1 MSIPSI
7 IISMQNTSC
16 CLCSS
21 LVAWSAEEKRR
32 KARSERGEPRSES
45 FQSVRTT
52 SNKVFYHSVMI
63 LTTRWV
69 GTELFFVASFSEI
82 SRKVLIWCL
91 RLKQFYL
98 TSPCL
103 LWPRDFLYQDCHVWC
118 KPVVKII
125 FDHPR
130 QSTQDQNQRSSQS
143 NFFTILTIIHEQ
155 EQQYP
160 PYSNCHHYLPPSILV
175 LIINQSRA
183 QNLKKVT
190 RGAVMVEPDKRTGKN
205 KTK

>member
-1 MSIPSI
+1 MIITIVTINIPKVIMSIPSI

-52 SNKVFYHSVMI
+52 FNKVFYNSVMI

-82 SRKVLIWCL
+82 SRKVLIWCF

-98 TSPCL
+98 TSPCP
-103 LWPRDFLYQDCHVWC
+103 LWPRDFLYKDCHVWC

-125 FDHPR
+125 LTPSSIYPR
-130 QSTQDQNQRSSQS
+130 SKPK
-143 NFFTILTIIHEQ
+143 II
-155 EQQYP
+155 
-160 PYSNCHHYLPPSILV
+160 
-175 LIINQSRA
+175 
-183 QNLKKVT
+183 
-190 RGAVMVEPDKRTGKN
+190 
-205 KTK
+205 TK